1 MLPDNIFSGFPAGL
15 VEELTEPLLQSQ
27 HMRLERI
34 ISHGQSTPAGQWYDQ
49 AQDEWVILLQGQARL
64 QLAQQP
70 DEVSLQAG
78 DYLHIP
84 AHCKHRV
91 SWTDPDQTSLW
102 LALFF
107 TP

>member
-1 MLPDNIFSGFPAGL
+1 
-15 VEELTEPLLQSQ
+15 
-27 HMRLERI
+27 
-34 ISHGQSTPAGQWYDQ
+34 
-49 AQDEWVILLQGQARL
+49 VILLQGQARL